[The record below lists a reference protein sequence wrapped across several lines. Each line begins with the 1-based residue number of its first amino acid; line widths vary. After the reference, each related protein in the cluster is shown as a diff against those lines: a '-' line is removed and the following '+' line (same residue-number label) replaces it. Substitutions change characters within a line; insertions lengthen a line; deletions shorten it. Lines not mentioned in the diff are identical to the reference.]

1 MKDQRPVVKL
11 DSLLDWIRCP
21 MRSFWKRKKGVPAF
35 EYESLLRTM
44 LLNTLKAGYRDS
56 DPSGAPEL
64 EKHSADIWEYLLR
77 AYRFPDPKS
86 LVRSMNRFCAM
97 RDRYLESV
105 ERKYRDSSELLNT
118 SHWWDTGLVFDSSYY
133 QLRNEISEF
142 QSLLGLPDWQM
153 VRSYYWESEYF
164 PVSLADVFCDY
175 MSGIRLFEFRKI
187 PGNNIRF
194 DVPAFLP
201 LRDIKLAVRFDILW
215 RRERVYRS
223 VSKDLKPGLI
233 AEQLVPLSV
242 FSSADRIRRERM
254 ALRDIR
260 LPLIGADYRGEDGK
274 KIRIDSVSCCTF
286 PLDISG
292 TAWKES
298 DTAYD
303 SEALS
308 AVLSRLNR
316 YGLAYLKASEQNLH
330 IPSGLVRNEICASCS
345 YLKDCITGNLD
356 NEDPAVSESEAE
368 ETGCFDEFLDAFTD
382 KACLCDT
389 RIRAMELLV
398 ETLSFLKAHDSRTAL
413 DAVANTAENLRRD
426 FILGGK
432 GENHAASKEEI

>member
-11 DSLLDWIRCP
+11 DSLLDWISCP
-21 MRSFWKRKKGVPAF
+21 MRSFWKRKKGIPSF
-35 EYESLLRTM
+35 EYESLLRIM
-44 LLNTLKAGYRDS
+44 LLNTLKAGYRDA
-56 DPSGAPEL
+56 DPAGVPQL

-118 SHWWDTGLVFDSSYY
+118 AHWWDTGLVFDSSYY

-153 VRSYYWESEYF
+153 VRSYYRESEYF

-316 YGLAYLKASEQNLH
+316 YG
-330 IPSGLVRNEICASCS
+330 
-345 YLKDCITGNLD
+345 ITGNLD

-368 ETGCFDEFLDAFTD
+368 ETGCFDEFLEAFTD

-426 FILGGK
+426 FILGEK